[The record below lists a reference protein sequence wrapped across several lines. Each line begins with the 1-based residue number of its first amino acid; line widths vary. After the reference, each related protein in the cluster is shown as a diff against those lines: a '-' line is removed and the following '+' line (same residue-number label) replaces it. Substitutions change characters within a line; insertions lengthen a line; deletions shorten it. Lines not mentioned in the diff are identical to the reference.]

1 VRPSATT
8 LLAWSGAPCVYG
20 CPTCPI
26 DPSTARSGIDLAE
39 LKRRLI
45 AVPEREGRLVIVT
58 GGEPMLRP
66 DLLRIFSTIRS
77 VGCVPGLVTTGRA
90 LTYPH
95 VREKLQRAGTEYLR
109 VQLFGRGASHD
120 AATSVAGSYEQ
131 AIAGV
136 RAWVGDRVASCDVD
150 VALYTRGRS
159 SDSVAADVAQIAADV
174 EAAGV
179 HVVVAGSSFEPGAA
193 DAAVASLARW
203 NDDLGRPLV
212 AWEGLA
218 EADSPAACTTV
229 PNIGTNFLS
238 TAPAATCLGDVA
250 RLSSALPPARPR
262 SNSFNFLR
270 TESIVPYAAEAVNC
284 RAHAAARTEDR
295 DRQLWLVEDMKT
307 VLYATDTGDFD
318 AAEIARIKE
327 TWSHVFVDRAA
338 VGVLDDFT
346 EGMRRVLPDPVCEA
360 CDHRS
365 ACAGRHEVVEEPPFA
380 TEEAWIA
387 DYVRNMRGRVL
398 DVGCGE
404 QLYRDEIVPL
414 VRSGVL
420 AYTGLDPDQPSLDD
434 WRAAL
439 PEGRFFQGGIE
450 DFAGAQGSYDRVLC
464 LRSLNHVSDLDEA
477 IARMAALLKPRG
489 QLLIVETTPFAMLR
503 TAAQVAAAD
512 SAPRAGH
519 QHFRNVTG
527 EDVLPYARRR
537 GLKVVHH
544 HPVGLATTN
553 EWILLL
559 ERG

>member
-1 VRPSATT
+1 
-8 LLAWSGAPCVYG
+8 
-20 CPTCPI
+20 
-26 DPSTARSGIDLAE
+26 LAE

-45 AVPEREGRLVIVT
+45 AVPQREGRLVVVT

-95 VREKLQRAGTEYLR
+95 VREKLQRAGAEYLR
-109 VQLFGRGASHD
+109 VQFFGHGASHD
-120 AATSVAGSYEQ
+120 TATSVAGSYEQ

-136 RAWVGDRVASCDVD
+136 RAWMGDRVATCDVD
-150 VALYTRGRS
+150 VALYARGRS
-159 SDSVAADVAQIAADV
+159 IELLADEVARIAGDIETAQV
-174 EAAGV
+174 QV
-179 HVVVAGSSFEPGAA
+179 LVAGSSF
-193 DAAVASLARW
+193 DAASADSAVAPLVGW
-203 NDDLGRPLV
+203 NDDPGRPLL
-212 AWEGLA
+212 AWEGLM
-218 EADSPAACTTV
+218 EADSPASCTTV
-229 PNIGTNFLS
+229 PNIGAHFVS
-238 TAPAATCLGDVA
+238 VAPAATCLGDVE
-250 RLSSALPPARPR
+250 RLSHPPAPAGPR

-270 TESIVPYAAEAVNC
+270 TESVVPYAAAATECA
-284 RAHAAARTEDR
+284 AHAAARPDDR
-295 DRQLWLVEDMKT
+295 DRQLWLVENERT

-318 AAEIARIKE
+318 AAEIARIKDK
-327 TWSHVFVDRAA
+327 WSHLFVDRAA

-346 EGMRRVLPDPVCEA
+346 EGMRRVLPDPVCESCA
-360 CDHRS
+360 HRLG
-365 ACAGRHEVVEEPPFA
+365 CARRYDVVDAPPFA
-380 TEEAWIA
+380 REEAWIA
-387 DYVRNMRGRVL
+387 EYVKNLRGRVL

-414 VRSGVL
+414 VRSGVV

-450 DFAGAQGSYDRVLC
+450 DFAGAQASYDRVLC
-464 LRSLNHVSDLDEA
+464 LRSLNHVVDLDEA

-519 QHFRNVTG
+519 QHFRNVTS